1 MFSLSTSVAVCNYF
15 IPSTLGVVLFSV
27 SMGFLLSLDLSQVHT
42 LCRRPNTTFRNH
54 VLHRE
59 VSQLSPPSSFG
70 WTLGSRELLLHLI
83 LLLVAMAEGGLLH
96 HFTGP
101 VQSLLQ
107 APISYLLLAIFCVC
121 WAIRE
126 IQEAYVFGGIFLNP
140 FYPRGMSNVQ
150 TFKQKSK
157 GLYIAAAFR
166 RILLYLGK

>member
-1 MFSLSTSVAVCNYF
+1 
-15 IPSTLGVVLFSV
+15 
-27 SMGFLLSLDLSQVHT
+27 MGFLLSLDLSQVHT

-107 APISYLLLAIFCVC
+107 APISYLLLAIFCSLLGYK
-121 WAIRE
+121 RDP
-126 IQEAYVFGGIFLNP
+126 GGLCVWWDFSQSFLP
-140 FYPRGMSNVQ
+140 QRDVQ
-150 TFKQKSK
+150 CANLQAKE
-157 GLYIAAAFR
+157 
-166 RILLYLGK
+166 